1 MSYSEKDLIMMYNT
15 QLRNVGL
22 FINIGF
28 GLLAI
33 SRFYRG
39 KENELYN
46 KAFII
51 FSCVF
56 LIMSLVLN
64 YHLNSDMKN
73 LLDYI
78 DENKVSI
85 LRKWL
90 IIPNFIF
97 YIIML
102 ITLFTIFTFVRQFYE

>member
-15 QLRNVGL
+15 ELRNVGL
-22 FINIGF
+22 FMNIGF

-51 FSCVF
+51 FSCIF

-64 YHLNSDMKN
+64 YNLKSDIKN
-73 LLDYI
+73 LLGYI
-78 DENKVSI
+78 DENKESI

-90 IIPNFIF
+90 IVPEAIF
-97 YIIML
+97 YIIIL
-102 ITLFTIFTFVRQFYE
+102 IILFTMFTFVRQFYE